1 MAAEAVSRLQGELA
15 KDGREPISFKRS
27 RDKSFPGKITIDRSA
42 EKAKGMAS
50 SSLLLVFGLARC
62 LKCISFPAEKNALE
76 QFCVDLTA
84 RVSEGLIDPV
94 IGREIEVQRI
104 IEILCRR
111 TKNNP
116 ILLGQ
121 AGVGK
126 TAIAEGLAI
135 NIAEGNIPAFLMVGF
150 SMNSFFF
157 QGFFELFCNLI
168 CISYTLVPLAAA
180 PT

>member
-1 MAAEAVSRLQGELA
+1 MANYL
-15 KDGREPISFKRS
+15 KRV
-27 RDKSFPGKITIDRSA
+27 
-42 EKAKGMAS
+42 
-50 SSLLLVFGLARC
+50 L
-62 LKCISFPAEKNALE
+62 FPAEKNALE

-84 RVSEGLIDPV
+84 RASEGLIDPV
-94 IGREIEVQRI
+94 IGRETEVQRM

-150 SMNSFFF
+150 AMN
-157 QGFFELFCNLI
+157 
-168 CISYTLVPLAAA
+168 CIF
-180 PT
+180 